1 MLPQLLEPIV
11 TAAGFTLAGLYLIH
25 RLTLWADS

>member
-11 TAAGFTLAGLYLIH
+11 TAVGFTLAGLYLIH

>member
-1 MLPQLLEPIV
+1 MAAQLIEPIV
-11 TAAGFTLAGLYLIH
+11 TAAAYTAAGLYLIH